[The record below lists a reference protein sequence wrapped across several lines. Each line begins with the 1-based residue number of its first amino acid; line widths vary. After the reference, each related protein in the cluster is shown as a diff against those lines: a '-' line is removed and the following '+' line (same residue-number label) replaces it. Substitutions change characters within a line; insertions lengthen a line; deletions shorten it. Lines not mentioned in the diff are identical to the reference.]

1 MQSKITHSRGS
12 VAGVIGALVVGL
24 VMMFVGLF
32 MVNAVYNATAIN
44 VSTSPFGATQTN
56 LVTLSGTVFSV
67 FGLVL
72 IIVALA
78 TAIGSLR
85 GVTGGG

>member
-1 MQSKITHSRGS
+1 MHRKIAHSRGS
-12 VAGVIGALVVGL
+12 VAGVIGSLVVGL

-32 MVNAVYNATAIN
+32 MIDAVYNATNLAA
-44 VSTSPFGATQTN
+44 TSPFAGIQAN
-56 LVTLSGTVFSV
+56 IIAIAGTVFSV

-85 GVTGGG
+85 SVTGGG

>member
-1 MQSKITHSRGS
+1 MQRKITHSRGN

-24 VMMFVGLF
+24 VMIFVGLF
-32 MVNAVYNATAIN
+32 MIDAVYNATN
-44 VSTSPFGATQTN
+44 LQNTSAFYSTQTG
-56 LVTLSGTVFSV
+56 LVTLTGTLFSV

-72 IIVALA
+72 VIIALA

-85 GVTGGG
+85 SVTGGG

>member
-1 MQSKITHSRGS
+1 MHRKITHSKGG

-32 MVNAVYNATAIN
+32 MVNAVYNATNLPSGSVFAGI
-44 VSTSPFGATQTN
+44 QTN
-56 LVTLSGTVFSV
+56 TITLAGTLFSV
-67 FGLVL
+67 LGLVL

-85 GVTGGG
+85 SVTGGG

>member
-32 MVNAVYNATAIN
+32 MVNAVYNATNLPASSAFAGI
-44 VSTSPFGATQTN
+44 QTN
-56 LVTLSGTVFSV
+56 TITLAGTLFSV
-67 FGLVL
+67 LGLVL

>member
-1 MQSKITHSRGS
+1 
-12 VAGVIGALVVGL
+12 L
-24 VMMFVGLF
+24 
-32 MVNAVYNATAIN
+32 
-44 VSTSPFGATQTN
+44 
-56 LVTLSGTVFSV
+56 FSV
-67 FGLVL
+67 LGLVL

>member
-1 MQSKITHSRGS
+1 MQSKITHSRGN

-24 VMMFVGLF
+24 VMLFVGLF
-32 MVNAVYNATAIN
+32 MINAVYNATN
-44 VSTSPFGATQTN
+44 LPSTSAFASIQTAN
-56 LVTLSGTVFSV
+56 ITLAGTVFSV
-67 FGLVL
+67 LGLVI

-85 GVTGGG
+85 SVTGGG

>member
-1 MQSKITHSRGS
+1 MQRKTHSRGS
-12 VAGVIGALVVGL
+12 VAGVIGSLVVGL

-32 MVNAVYNATAIN
+32 MIDAVYNATALN
-44 VSTSPFGATQTN
+44 TSTSPFAGIQAN
-56 LVTLSGTVFSV
+56 LIAIAGTVFSV

-85 GVTGGG
+85 SVTGGG

>member
-1 MQSKITHSRGS
+1 MQRKITHSKGG

-32 MVNAVYNATAIN
+32 MVNAVYNATNLAN
-44 VSTSPFGATQTN
+44 TSVFYGTQTN
-56 LVTLSGTVFSV
+56 LITLAGTVFSV

-85 GVTGGG
+85 SVTGGG